1 MSKVEKEVI
10 VPSDPASREKIR
22 KVLELIG
29 NEWAVIDG
37 HKAVVKE
44 TIDAVAEVLATS
56 TFLYW
61 ISGSVGEEFAP
72 IIGGLITMD
81 VPLTML
87 MTRKV
92 FNWPVLPLVMW
103 FTASMPAIVNI
114 APGRTPVVV
123 VTVTVW

>member
-44 TIDAVAEVLATS
+44 TIDAVAEEFELPKKFIRKLAKTMYMQNFKDQES
-56 TFLYW
+56 EFEDFQELYEKVVENKN
-61 ISGSVGEEFAP
+61 GQTADEGEYE
-72 IIGGLITMD
+72 
-81 VPLTML
+81 
-87 MTRKV
+87 
-92 FNWPVLPLVMW
+92 
-103 FTASMPAIVNI
+103 
-114 APGRTPVVV
+114 
-123 VTVTVW
+123 

>member
-44 TIDAVAEVLATS
+44 TIDAVAEEFELPKKFIRKLAKTMYMQNFKDQES
-56 TFLYW
+56 EFEDFQELYEKVVENKNGQ
-61 ISGSVGEEFAP
+61 SADDEGEYE
-72 IIGGLITMD
+72 
-81 VPLTML
+81 
-87 MTRKV
+87 
-92 FNWPVLPLVMW
+92 
-103 FTASMPAIVNI
+103 
-114 APGRTPVVV
+114 
-123 VTVTVW
+123 